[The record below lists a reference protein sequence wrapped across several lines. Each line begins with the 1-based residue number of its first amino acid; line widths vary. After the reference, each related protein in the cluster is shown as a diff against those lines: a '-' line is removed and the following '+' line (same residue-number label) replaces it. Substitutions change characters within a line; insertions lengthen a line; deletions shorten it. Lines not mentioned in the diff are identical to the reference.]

1 MLKVDN
7 LRVSYGP
14 IEVLKG
20 ISFSVEIGEI
30 VALIG
35 GNGAGKTTT
44 LSAISGLVR
53 PTSGT
58 IAWKG
63 EQIQSAAVEDIV
75 GSGLAHCPEG
85 RRIFPGLTVLEN
97 LITGTAARRRN
108 KREVEEDLALV
119 FDLFPRLKERLKQ
132 GGWSLSGGEQQMLAI
147 GRALMGRPSLLM
159 LDEPSLG
166 LAPIVIEQVFDRIV
180 ELNKRTEARRASGRA
195 ELGHGARNR
204 QPRVRAR
211 DRSHHAVWTVGRAGE
226 RPAHSRGLSRR
237 LTFHARGTR
246 LPLSTTSD
254 GNSR

>member
-7 LRVSYGP
+7 LHVSYGH

-20 ISFSVEIGEI
+20 ISFSVDIGEI

-44 LSAISGLVR
+44 LSTISGLVR
-53 PTSGT
+53 PSSGT

-63 EQIQSAAVEDIV
+63 EHIQNVPVEAIV

-85 RRIFPGLTVLEN
+85 RRIFPALTVLEN
-97 LITGTAARRRN
+97 LMTGTASRRY
-108 KREVEEDLALV
+108 KRSEIDQDLALV
-119 FDLFPRLKERLKQ
+119 FELFPRLKERSKQ

-147 GRALMGRPSLLM
+147 GRALMSRPNLLM

-180 ELNKRTEARRASGRA
+180 ELNKRTGLGVLLVEQNSAMALEIANRAFVLETGTITLSGPSAVLADDPRIREAY
-195 ELGHGARNR
+195 LGGNIK
-204 QPRVRAR
+204 
-211 DRSHHAVWTVGRAGE
+211 E
-226 RPAHSRGLSRR
+226 
-237 LTFHARGTR
+237 
-246 LPLSTTSD
+246 TSA
-254 GNSR
+254 

>member
-7 LRVSYGP
+7 LHVSYGH

-20 ISFSVEIGEI
+20 ISFSVDIGEI

-44 LSAISGLVR
+44 LSTISGLVR
-53 PTSGT
+53 PSSGT

-63 EQIQSAAVEDIV
+63 EHIQNVPVEAIV

-85 RRIFPGLTVLEN
+85 RRIFPALTVLEN
-97 LITGTAARRRN
+97 LMTGTASRRY
-108 KREVEEDLALV
+108 KRSEIDQDLALV
-119 FDLFPRLKERLKQ
+119 FELFPRLKERSKQ

-147 GRALMGRPSLLM
+147 GRALMSRPNLLM

-180 ELNKRTEARRASGRA
+180 ELNKRTGLGVLLVEQNSAMALEIANRAFVLETGTITLSGPSAVLADDPRIREAY
-195 ELGHGARNR
+195 LGG
-204 QPRVRAR
+204 
-211 DRSHHAVWTVGRAGE
+211 
-226 RPAHSRGLSRR
+226 
-237 LTFHARGTR
+237 
-246 LPLSTTSD
+246 
-254 GNSR
+254 

>member
-180 ELNKRTEARRASGRA
+180 ELNKRTKLGVLLVEQNSAMALEIASRAFVLETGAITLCGPSA
-195 ELGHGARNR
+195 ELAND
-204 QPRVRAR
+204 PRIREAYL
-211 DRSHHAVWTVGRAGE
+211 GG
-226 RPAHSRGLSRR
+226 
-237 LTFHARGTR
+237 
-246 LPLSTTSD
+246 
-254 GNSR
+254 

>member
-7 LRVSYGP
+7 LHVSYGH

-20 ISFSVEIGEI
+20 ISFSVDIGEI

-44 LSAISGLVR
+44 LSTISGLVR
-53 PTSGT
+53 PSSGT

-63 EQIQSAAVEDIV
+63 EQIQNVPVEAIV

-97 LITGTAARRRN
+97 LMTGTASRRY
-108 KREVEEDLALV
+108 KRSEIDQDLALV
-119 FDLFPRLKERLKQ
+119 FELFPRLKERIKQ

-147 GRALMGRPSLLM
+147 GRALMSRPNLLM

-180 ELNKRTEARRASGRA
+180 ELNKRTGLGVLLVEQNSAMALEIASRAFVLETGMITLSGPSGVLADDPRIREAY
-195 ELGHGARNR
+195 LGG
-204 QPRVRAR
+204 
-211 DRSHHAVWTVGRAGE
+211 
-226 RPAHSRGLSRR
+226 
-237 LTFHARGTR
+237 
-246 LPLSTTSD
+246 
-254 GNSR
+254 